1 MPRNTPLAHTI
12 ARWLLIAALALNAV
26 NAAAAVSCS
35 IAVTSVGPIAYVPS
49 TAATNVTQSSFTLTC
64 TATTPASV
72 GTYTFQVGK
81 SNAGVAGP
89 VTYNVWQNSVCTSTW
104 GTANAT
110 NTIPITLNLAT
121 RNVAVTSPA
130 TPFWACVPG
139 SQSVA
144 AGTYMDTNSL
154 TITSGNGTLAP
165 SPTTFTVS
173 ILTPSTCTTTTPGN
187 VFFAYASFQASVQAA
202 TGGAFSVTCTNT
214 LPYTFTITQ
223 NNLSLLGLNYTLGTS
238 AAGGTGNGGT
248 QSYSVTGSM
257 AASQS
262 GTCAS
267 AGGICN
273 ATNATNT
280 LTVNY

>member
-1 MPRNTPLAHTI
+1 MYRNTPLAHTI
-12 ARWLLIAALALNAV
+12 ARCLLIAALALNTL
-26 NAAAAVSCS
+26 NAAAAVNCS
-35 IAVTSVGPIAYVPS
+35 IAVTNVGPIAYVPS
-49 TAATNVTQSSFTLTC
+49 TAATNITQSSFTLTC
-64 TATTPASV
+64 SATNNPSV
-72 GTYTFQVGK
+72 GAHTFQVGK
-81 SNAGVAGP
+81 SNAGFAGP
-89 VTYNVWQNSVCTSTW
+89 LIYNVWQNSGCTTTW
-104 GTANAT
+104 GTTNAT
-110 NTIPITLNLAT
+110 NTIPITLTLVT
-121 RNVAVTSPA
+121 KNVAVTSPA

-144 AGTYMDTNSL
+144 AGTYSDTNSL

-165 SPTTFTVS
+165 TPTTFTVS
-173 ILTPSTCTTTTPGN
+173 ILTPATCTTTTPGT
-187 VFFAYASFQASVQAA
+187 VFFAYTSFQAGIQAA

-223 NNLSLLGLNYTLGTS
+223 NNLSLLGLNYSLGTS
-238 AAGGTGNGGT
+238 AAGGTGNGAA

-267 AGGICN
+267 AGGNCN

-280 LTVNY
+280 LTINY